1 MKHTA
6 DGYGLRSDE
15 SLLARVDIL
24 ANPSCASSCAE
35 CYMLSK
41 QPSLGYVLRL
51 RTSEHA
57 RSWAASEYVWM
68 R

>member
-24 ANPSCASSCAE
+24 ANPSRASSWCA
-35 CYMLSK
+35 
-41 QPSLGYVLRL
+41 VLIR
-51 RTSEHA
+51 
-57 RSWAASEYVWM
+57 
-68 R
+68 